1 MNSNLSV
8 FQNSQFGEIRI
19 VTLEDNTPW
28 IIAKDVCNTL
38 GLKNVSQALANVD
51 EDDKSSINPNIIN
64 YDIGISNVLNK
75 KSFGKDV
82 RTIIPEASNGG
93 RDLLI
98 INESGFYTLIL
109 RSNKPEA
116 KAFKRW
122 VTSEVLPT
130 LRKTGVY
137 EMPNPKPAPAP
148 VAKTVFEPNYLSEKV
163 QLLEKIVQLQEK
175 LLAVPVQKA
184 QRPKKAPLTSEEKA
198 TILQL
203 WREGKGCTAI
213 GKVVNRNDSSIRYQL
228 KQMGA

>member
-1 MNSNLSV
+1 MKTQSILQKFEYHNKPIQVLGTPENPLFIAQDLCNALGISKYRDAVAKLD
-8 FQNSQFGEIRI
+8 
-19 VTLEDNTPW
+19 EDERCPVLV
-28 IIAKDVCNTL
+28 DTL
-38 GLKNVSQALANVD
+38 GGKQNVIAV
-51 EDDKSSINPNIIN
+51 
-64 YDIGISNVLNK
+64 
-75 KSFGKDV
+75 
-82 RTIIPEASNGG
+82 
-93 RDLLI
+93 
-98 INESGFYTLIL
+98 NEPGMYTLIL

-122 VTSEVLPT
+122 VTHEVLPT

-175 LLAVPVQKA
+175 LLAVPVQKP
-184 QRPKKAPLTSEEKA
+184 QRPKKAPLTSAEKA

-228 KQMGA
+228 KQMGARL

>member
-1 MNSNLSV
+1 MKTQSILQKFEYHNKPIQVL
-8 FQNSQFGEIRI
+8 G
-19 VTLEDNTPW
+19 TPENPLFV
-28 IIAKDVCNTL
+28 AQDLCNAL
-38 GLKNVSQALANVD
+38 GLVNVTRSLAKLD
-51 EDDKSSINPNIIN
+51 EDEK
-64 YDIGISNVLNK
+64 GLQTLKTHGGTQKVNV
-75 KSFGKDV
+75 V
-82 RTIIPEASNGG
+82 
-93 RDLLI
+93 
-98 INESGFYTLIL
+98 NESGMYSLIL
-109 RSNKPEA
+109 RSTKPEA

-228 KQMGA
+228 KQMGARL